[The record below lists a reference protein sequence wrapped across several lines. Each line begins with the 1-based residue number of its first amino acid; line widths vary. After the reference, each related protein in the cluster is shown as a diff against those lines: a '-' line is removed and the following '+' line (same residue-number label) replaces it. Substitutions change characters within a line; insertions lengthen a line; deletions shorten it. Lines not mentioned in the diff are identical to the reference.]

1 MDKQELIN
9 ILKSQSETFSEDVKR
24 KLEYLNSDEVFSEY
38 TQDLDEDLDDE
49 HEQDPFFRALHNSF
63 QEDNSLKTE
72 TTAPLFQNS
81 APSFNSPENN
91 EPSLS
96 AAENETSLSAGI
108 TEKDISSR
116 QTPTFGSARST
127 LDSLRS
133 SNDSFSFSAGDLK
146 ADKADEPKLNSLSAQ
161 ANAPQT
167 PKAEKKEDLAYPFG
181 GWTDED
187 NYR

>member
-1 MDKQELIN
+1 MA
-9 ILKSQSETFSEDVKR
+9 LK
-24 KLEYLNSDEVFSEY
+24 
-38 TQDLDEDLDDE
+38 
-49 HEQDPFFRALHNSF
+49 
-63 QEDNSLKTE
+63 LKT
-72 TTAPLFQNS
+72 TSS
-81 APSFNSPENN
+81 AKTGVPSENFALGFKIK
-91 EPSLS
+91 PMYD
-96 AAENETSLSAGI
+96 LSAGI

-167 PKAEKKEDLAYPFG
+167 PKAEKKENLAYPFG

>member
-1 MDKQELIN
+1 MEEPKA
-9 ILKSQSETFSEDVKR
+9 SETIINVDK
-24 KLEYLNSDEVFSEY
+24 N
-38 TQDLDEDLDDE
+38 DEDEEEIPAPKRSLFSRLNPFHRKEDEDIDDE

-167 PKAEKKEDLAYPFG
+167 PKAEKKENLAYPFG